1 MAGLVPAIAVFKVR
15 STVDRRR
22 KPEPTMQSGG
32 ANVFWKIATAAG
44 LAFALGATFAQAQD
58 YPTQPVKL
66 VVPFPAGGGTD
77 ALARWFAKGLEAK
90 FRQPFVV
97 ENRAGSGT
105 TLGAAFVAR
114 AAPDGYTIM
123 LGTSSTYAIAPNVYK
138 KVPFDPNR
146 DFAPIAL
153 VAEVPF
159 VLVVNPKFPVNSV
172 MELVALAK
180 SKPGEFNYASAGVG
194 TQHHVNAELLK
205 TLTGISINHVPYRGG
220 GPALQDIVA
229 GHVPIYFGDV
239 STVMPL
245 ARAGK
250 VRALALTIR
259 ERLEAFPE
267 VPTMHEAGIANY
279 NASAWQAFVAP
290 AGTPAP
296 IVTQLNEALV
306 EIVKSKET
314 QTRFHELGLRP
325 LTSRPDELGTF
336 MKSEVVRWGKV
347 VEAAGAKGIE

>member
-1 MAGLVPAIAVFKVR
+1 VWRTQQIAVAAASLWLVL
-15 STVDRRR
+15 
-22 KPEPTMQSGG
+22 SG
-32 ANVFWKIATAAG
+32 AAH
-44 LAFALGATFAQAQD
+44 AQD

-77 ALARWFAKGLEAK
+77 ALARWFAKGLETK
-90 FRQPFVV
+90 FGQPFVV

-105 TLGAAFVAR
+105 TLGAGFVAR

-138 KVPFDPNR
+138 KVPFDLK

-159 VLVVNPKFPVNSV
+159 VLVVNPSLPVKSV
-172 MELVALAK
+172 MDLVALVK
-180 SKPGEFNYASAGVG
+180 SKSGAMSYASAGIG

-205 TLTGISINHVPYRGG
+205 TLTGIEMTHVPYRGG
-220 GPALQDIVA
+220 GPALQDVIA

-239 STVMPL
+239 STVMTL

-250 VRALALTIR
+250 VRALALTISQ
-259 ERLEAFPE
+259 RLEAFPE
-267 VPTMHEAGIANY
+267 VPTMHEAGITNY

-290 AGTPAP
+290 AGTPPA
-296 IVTQLNEALV
+296 IVTRLNQALL
-306 EIVKSKET
+306 EIVKSQET
-314 QTRFHELGLRP
+314 QKRFAELGLRP
-325 LTSRPDELGTF
+325 LTSTPDELGAF
-336 MKSEVVRWGKV
+336 MQSELARWGKV

>member
-1 MAGLVPAIAVFKVR
+1 MKRLIQIV
-15 STVDRRR
+15 
-22 KPEPTMQSGG
+22 
-32 ANVFWKIATAAG
+32 ATAAAIAASM
-44 LAFALGATFAQAQD
+44 LTVAAAQD
-58 YPTQPVKL
+58 YSNQHYPNQPVKL

-90 FRQPFVV
+90 LGQPFVV

-105 TLGAAFVAR
+105 TLGAGFVAR

-138 KVPFDPNR
+138 KVPFDPVK

-159 VLVVNPKFPVNSV
+159 VLVVNPSLPVKSV
-172 MELVALAK
+172 KELVALVK
-180 SKPGEFNYASAGVG
+180 SKPGAMSYASAGIG

-205 TLTGISINHVPYRGG
+205 TLTGIEMTHVPYRGG
-220 GPALQDIVA
+220 GPALQDVIA
-229 GHVPIYFGDV
+229 NHVPIYFGDV

-250 VRALALTIR
+250 VRALALTISQ
-259 ERLEAFPE
+259 RLDAFPE
-267 VPTMHEAGIANY
+267 VPTMHEAGITDY

-290 AGTPAP
+290 ANTPPPFVAR
-296 IVTQLNEALV
+296 LNQSLI
-306 EIVKSKET
+306 EIVNAPD
-314 QTRFHELGLRP
+314 TRSRFQELGLRP
-325 LTSRPDELGTF
+325 LTSSPSELGAF
-336 MKSEVVRWGKV
+336 MKSELVRWGKV

>member
-1 MAGLVPAIAVFKVR
+1 MMLLRIVFAAIVATGCVAGDVR
-15 STVDRRR
+15 
-22 KPEPTMQSGG
+22 
-32 ANVFWKIATAAG
+32 
-44 LAFALGATFAQAQD
+44 AQD
-58 YPTQPVKL
+58 YPAQPVKL

-90 FRQPFVV
+90 LGQPFVV

-105 TLGAAFVAR
+105 TLGAGFVAR

-138 KVPFDPNR
+138 KVPFDPAK

-159 VLVVNPKFPVNSV
+159 VLVVNPALPVKSV
-172 MELVALAK
+172 AELVALVRG
-180 SKPGEFNYASAGVG
+180 KPGAMSYASAGIG

-205 TLTGISINHVPYRGG
+205 TLTGIEMTHVPYRGG
-220 GPALQDIVA
+220 GPALQDVIA

-250 VRALALTIR
+250 VRALALTISQ
-259 ERLEAFPE
+259 RLDAFPDI
-267 VPTMHEAGIANY
+267 PTMHEAGITNY

-290 AGTPAP
+290 ANTPAP
-296 IVTQLNEALV
+296 IVARLNKALLEV
-306 EIVKSKET
+306 VNSPDT
-314 QTRFHELGLRP
+314 RGRFHELGLRP
-325 LTSRPDELGTF
+325 LTSTPDELGAF
-336 MKSEVVRWGKV
+336 IKSELVRWGKV
-347 VEAAGAKGIE
+347 VDAAGARGIE

>member
-1 MAGLVPAIAVFKVR
+1 MH
-15 STVDRRR
+15 
-22 KPEPTMQSGG
+22 
-32 ANVFWKIATAAG
+32 KIATAAG
-44 LAFALGATFAQAQD
+44 LWLALAGFASAQD

-90 FRQPFVV
+90 LGQPFVV

-105 TLGAAFVAR
+105 TLGAGFVAR
-114 AAPDGYTIM
+114 SAPDGYTIM

-138 KVPFDPNR
+138 KVPFDPVK

-159 VLVVNPKFPVNSV
+159 VLVVHPSLPVKSV
-172 MELVALAK
+172 AELVALVK
-180 SKPGEFNYASAGVG
+180 SKPGAMSYASAGIG

-205 TLTGISINHVPYRGG
+205 TLTGIAMTHVPYRGG
-220 GPALQDIVA
+220 GPALSDVVA

-250 VRALALTIR
+250 VRALALTISQ
-259 ERLEAFPE
+259 RLDAFPE
-267 VPTMHEAGIANY
+267 VPTMHEAGIKNY

-290 AGTPAP
+290 AGTPAA
-296 IVTQLNEALV
+296 IITRLNRALIDV
-306 EIVKSKET
+306 VKSPET
-314 QTRFHELGLRP
+314 QTRFRDLGLRP
-325 LTSRPDELGTF
+325 LTSTPDELGAH
-336 MKSEVVRWGKV
+336 MRSEIVRWGKV
-347 VEAAGAKGIE
+347 VEAAGAKGIQ

>member
-1 MAGLVPAIAVFKVR
+1 MQIRIALAGAVIAL
-15 STVDRRR
+15 
-22 KPEPTMQSGG
+22 
-32 ANVFWKIATAAG
+32 G
-44 LAFALGATFAQAQD
+44 LAGMARAQD
-58 YPTQPVKL
+58 YPSQPVKL

-90 FRQPFVV
+90 FGQPFVV

-105 TLGAAFVAR
+105 TLGAGFVAR

-138 KVPFDPNR
+138 KVPFDLK

-159 VLVVNPKFPVNSV
+159 VLVVNPSLPVKSV
-172 MELVALAK
+172 RELVALVK
-180 SKPGEFNYASAGVG
+180 GKPGAMSYASAGIG

-205 TLTGISINHVPYRGG
+205 TLTGIEMTHVPYRGG
-220 GPALQDIVA
+220 GPALQDVIA

-250 VRALALTIR
+250 VRALALTISQ
-259 ERLEAFPE
+259 RLEAFPE
-267 VPTMHEAGIANY
+267 VPTMHEAGITNY

-290 AGTPAP
+290 VGTPRA
-296 IVTQLNEALV
+296 IVMRLNEALL
-306 EIVKSKET
+306 EIVKSPET
-314 QTRFHELGLRP
+314 QKRFAELGLRP
-325 LTSRPDELGTF
+325 LSSTPDELGAF
-336 MKSEVVRWGKV
+336 MQSELARWGKV

>member
-1 MAGLVPAIAVFKVR
+1 MH
-15 STVDRRR
+15 
-22 KPEPTMQSGG
+22 
-32 ANVFWKIATAAG
+32 KIAAAAG
-44 LAFALGATFAQAQD
+44 LWLALAGFASAQD
-58 YPTQPVKL
+58 YPNQPVKL

-90 FRQPFVV
+90 LGQPFVV

-105 TLGAAFVAR
+105 TLGAGFVAR
-114 AAPDGYTIM
+114 SAPDGYTIM

-138 KVPFDPNR
+138 KVPFDPVK

-159 VLVVNPKFPVNSV
+159 VLVVHPSLPVKSV
-172 MELVALAK
+172 SELVALVK
-180 SKPGEFNYASAGVG
+180 SKPGAMSYASAGIG

-205 TLTGISINHVPYRGG
+205 TLTGIAMTHVPYRGG
-220 GPALQDIVA
+220 GPALSDVVA

-250 VRALALTIR
+250 VRALALTISS
-259 ERLEAFPE
+259 RLDAFPE
-267 VPTMHEAGIANY
+267 VPTMHEAGIKNY

-290 AGTPAP
+290 AGTPTAV
-296 IVTQLNEALV
+296 ITRLNRALIEV
-306 EIVKSKET
+306 VKSPET
-314 QTRFHELGLRP
+314 QTRFRDLGLRP
-325 LTSRPDELGTF
+325 LTSTPDELGVH
-336 MKSEVVRWGKV
+336 MGSEIVRWGKV
-347 VEAAGAKGIE
+347 VEAAGAKGIQ

>member
-1 MAGLVPAIAVFKVR
+1 MMMLRV
-15 STVDRRR
+15 
-22 KPEPTMQSGG
+22 
-32 ANVFWKIATAAG
+32 ATAIVAVVG
-44 LAFALGATFAQAQD
+44 MLLPAHAQD

-90 FRQPFVV
+90 FGQPFVV

-105 TLGAAFVAR
+105 TLGAGFVAR

-138 KVPFDPNR
+138 KVPFDLK

-159 VLVVNPKFPVNSV
+159 VLVVNPSLPVKSV
-172 MELVALAK
+172 MELVALVK
-180 SKPGEFNYASAGVG
+180 SKPGAMTYASAGIG

-205 TLTGISINHVPYRGG
+205 TLTGIEMTHVPYRGG
-220 GPALQDIVA
+220 GPALQDVIA

-250 VRALALTIR
+250 VRALALTISQ
-259 ERLEAFPE
+259 RLDAFPE

-290 AGTPAP
+290 AGTPPA
-296 IVTQLNEALV
+296 IVARLNQALLEV
-306 EIVKSKET
+306 VKSPET
-314 QTRFHELGLRP
+314 QKRFLELGLRP
-325 LTSRPDELGTF
+325 LTSTPDELGAF
-336 MKSEVVRWGKV
+336 MKSELVRWGKV